1 MKRIICLAIAI
12 VICLSALP
20 FAASAAA
27 NTFTATDNRATFF
40 GGAFSGQWREAYT
53 LDHITY
59 TYTSSKYDNGSQT
72 LVNCD
77 VDIEITVL
85 SLSTATDSST
95 PTALYPMNFA
105 GADDCTETQNIDR
118 INDLLDQGFIV
129 AVVDLNEHETA
140 ASPYLDWQIQ
150 YLRMNTGSFVKFTST
165 RHGSDIYIVPE
176 GYGIVR
182 HISYFNIEYNAP
194 EGTLD
199 KITNDFNGRSGSTF
213 MFQKGPVGNNK
224 IPYEYLVYQNN
235 DGTLVPYSEL
245 KDNEAYVKNGKLVNP
260 EKWYGNAQSAYE
272 CVKPDTTPIDF
283 HLYLD
288 IVYPVYRE
296 NADVVMVASSSGN
309 NMSVVN
315 NACRPMD
322 VSAAVRGYAVV
333 VYEHP
338 YVPMSRDD
346 HYGYYDSYSLMGI
359 LGHKSHSAA
368 VRCVRYYA
376 DTYGYGKENYA
387 SMGISKMAQTGILT
401 APEPE
406 AVPEWE
412 VLRSYTPIT
421 IVATTEGDTV
431 TYSKSK
437 AGNAT
442 KYYTDTDGNSLTRED
457 MYGDQPFL
465 AYENGTPID
474 STVSISYHAMGDGS
488 LYYYNWVSNSLSPTI
503 LACGLYDEYNGAAGA
518 WGYWETLK
526 SVYEELGIE
535 YYAFDM
541 FNLGH
546 DYPYGVCDYYGY
558 DRWAVFYD
566 IFSYYLEGDKEAR
579 VAYSSIYDHD
589 GDQSAEIVGDVLIEN
604 YVRTKEGGK
613 YFVSGDPVSN
623 EKIFVQF
630 IAPVTEASVEE
641 AIKLYDSENNEVEGT
656 LRGTSGGSKW
666 YFEPAEELTT
676 GTYTLMVLDNT
687 VVSIKSGKTVT
698 AGATW
703 TFAVE

>member
-27 NTFTATDNRATFF
+27 NTFTATDNQATFF

-72 LVNCD
+72 LVDCD

-272 CVKPDTTPIDF
+272 CVKPDTTPLDF

-387 SMGISKMAQTGILT
+387 SMGISKMAQTGVLT

-406 AVPEWE
+406 AIPEWE
-412 VLRSYTPIT
+412 VFRSYTPIT
-421 IVATTEGDTV
+421 IVATTEGNTV
-431 TYSKSK
+431 KYSKSK
-437 AGNAT
+437 DGNAT
-442 KYYTDTDGNSLTRED
+442 KYYKDIDGNSLTRED

-465 AYENGTPID
+465 AYEDGTPID

-488 LYYYNWVSNSLSPTI
+488 KYYKAWVSESLSPTI
-503 LACGLYDEYNGAAGA
+503 LACGAYDEYDA
-518 WGYWETLK
+518 WLYWESLK
-526 SVYEELGIE
+526 SAYEELGIE
-535 YYAFDM
+535 YYAYDM

-546 DYPYGVCDYYGY
+546 DYPYGICDFYGY
-558 DRWAVFYD
+558 DRWSVYYD
-566 IFSYYLEGDKEAR
+566 IISYFLEGDKEAR
-579 VAYSSIYDHD
+579 IAYASIYDRNGD
-589 GDQSAEIVGDVLIEN
+589 GVNEIIGDVVIED
-604 YVRTKEGGK
+604 YSRDEDGK
-613 YFVSGDPVSN
+613 DKVLGTHVGN
-623 EKIFVQF
+623 GKIFVQF
-630 IAPVTEASVEE
+630 IAPVTEASVTA